1 MLLDYLG
8 IVVMALLGGARLNQ
22 IFAGE
27 WWALPLFIHAML
39 SALLLVLHRKT
50 KRQSPLLQRLVAWAS
65 ALLPF
70 AIQMN
75 TAVPTFIRA
84 LSLLGVAV
92 AIWTI
97 ATLGKAFDVSPAD
110 RGFGQQGPLQMAAPS
125 HVCQRV
131 VLRAGHGGDG
141 AVPAQYSGH
150 AAADSFVDHA
160 YLLGRK
166 DHWWLFGIQPASP
179 QSFYYRGCGDVQ

>member
-110 RGFGQQGPLQMAAPS
+110 RGLVSKGPYRWLRHPMYAS
-125 HVCQRV
+125 ELFSVLVMV
-131 VLRAGHGGDG
+131 VMELSLHNILVTLLLTASLIMRIYWEEKIIGG
-141 AVPAQYSGH
+141 YS
-150 AAADSFVDHA
+150 A
-160 YLLGRK
+160 YSRQVRNRLLPGV
-166 DHWWLFGIQPASP
+166 W
-179 QSFYYRGCGDVQ
+179 